1 MNTSEH
7 ARCILLVEDNPDDAR
22 LTVNALRQNRVANE
36 IVHAKDGA
44 EARDFLFGIGSYAG
58 REVCQIPDLV
68 LLDLRLPKIDGIDVL
83 RRIRADDRTKTV
95 PVVVLTSSAH
105 DDDLMSSYEGG
116 ANSYIRKPVNFEA
129 FISAIEKICLYWL
142 VVNEP
147 PARPG
152 GMPAFTPRDKST

>member
-1 MNTSEH
+1 MMISERT
-7 ARCILLVEDNPDDAR
+7 RCILLVEDNADDAS
-22 LTVNALRQNRVANE
+22 LTVSALRASRVANS

-44 EARDFLFGIGSYAG
+44 EARDFLFGIGDYAG
-58 REVCQIPDLV
+58 REVCDVPDLV

-83 RRIRADDRTKTV
+83 RRIRADDRTKRV

-105 DDDLMSSYEGG
+105 EDDLINSYEGG

-129 FISAIEKICLYWL
+129 FTEAIERISMYWL

-147 PARPG
+147 PARQG
-152 GMPAFTPRDKST
+152 ASPAVHGPDKTA